1 MQSGGYIMKIM
12 LLSKDDLLI
21 RNRQTLKYNPMLA
34 EKDYFLAIVSKI
46 IYESELSNK
55 IIFKGGTALHH
66 CYIPQ
71 SRFSEDLDFS
81 SKDRNIT
88 LEEVQKVL
96 TSQPFLEVKDTYTS
110 KATIKIERLK
120 YTGVLDQPN
129 SLKVEIDFIQKTIL
143 PPQELEYKNVWGI
156 ETKVKV
162 MDIREICSEKIRAMS
177 DRARYRDFY
186 DYYLIMQH
194 FPLNFSKIYDL
205 MMQKETRKIISKESI
220 LKNWEFAKEGKL
232 KEKSTVYYQDT
243 VYEHDELIREV
254 LEKLSFDLI
263 PVNSVFQK
271 EPAEV
276 I

>member
-1 MQSGGYIMKIM
+1 MQNGGYIMKIT

-21 RNRQTLKYNPMLA
+21 RNRQTLKYNPMIA

-66 CYIPQ
+66 CYISQ

-81 SKDRNIT
+81 SLDKAIT
-88 LEEVQKVL
+88 LEEVQKAL
-96 TSQPFLEVKDTYTS
+96 TSQPFLEVKDTYIS

-120 YTGVLDQPN
+120 YNGVLDQPN
-129 SLKVEIDFIQKTIL
+129 SLRVEIDFIQKTIL
-143 PPQELEYKNVWGI
+143 PPHDLEYKNVWGVD
-156 ETKVKV
+156 TKVRV

-194 FPLNFSKIYDL
+194 FSLNFSEIYDL
-205 MMQKETRKIISKESI
+205 MVQKETRKVVSKESI

-232 KEKSTVYYQDT
+232 KEKSTVYYLDA
-243 VYEHDELIREV
+243 VYEHDEQIQEV
-254 LEKLSFDLI
+254 LEKLSFHPI

-271 EPAEV
+271 EKK
-276 I
+276 